1 MPREPESIC
10 LTARS
15 GLPIPGL
22 ELPPRD
28 RKRGHDALHAFD
40 SDRKGVQNY
49 RITLPVHPEGKG
61 VNSQANLLNG
71 SWCEVG
77 SRKVE
82 EETLG
87 SARRATRDLLACPD
101 AQVVGR
107 AVREAS
113 GNR

>member
-28 RKRGHDALHAFD
+28 RKRGDDALHAFD

-49 RITLPVHPEGKG
+49 RITLPVHSEGKG

-77 SRKVE
+77 SRKVRSE
-82 EETLG
+82 EHTSELQ
-87 SARRATRDLLACPD
+87 SRRDLVCRLL
-101 AQVVGR
+101 
-107 AVREAS
+107 
-113 GNR
+113 